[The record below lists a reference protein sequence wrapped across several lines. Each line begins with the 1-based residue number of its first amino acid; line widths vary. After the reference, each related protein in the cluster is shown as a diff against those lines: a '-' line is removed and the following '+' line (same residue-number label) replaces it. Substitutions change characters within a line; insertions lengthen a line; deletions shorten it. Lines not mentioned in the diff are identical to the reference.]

1 MLQQDP
7 IPLPP
12 ANTPEPPEPS
22 PPEEPTPMLDVHPA
36 HHAASTWR
44 DFFIHIATICLGLL
58 IAIGLEQTVEWVHH
72 RHQLHQLEADLHT
85 EGLRNLHVA
94 LDNIHYSELR
104 RNNDAAQYAELV
116 NAARQHRA
124 PATLPS
130 SQGTNYAKPAYA
142 VWVVAQQSGTSA
154 LLPREDAQRYVRLY
168 SVVQTA
174 AEHLDAINAAA
185 SRRSAAILPS
195 VADLTSIQDF
205 PTHGQSLGY
214 NLSLLTPE
222 DLRLLRDA
230 IANDLATARLGINQ
244 NVYLYGIQWAIVN
257 GSRSDEANIGALY
270 DAMNVYLKGGTAA
283 LTAKYPLPTDAVSP
297 NPTKAAH

>member
-1 MLQQDP
+1 M
-7 IPLPP
+7 
-12 ANTPEPPEPS
+12 ASAHECETPQTAHVPK
-22 PPEEPTPMLDVHPA
+22 PTKENAPMLDVHPA
-36 HHAASTWR
+36 HHAANTWR

-58 IAIGLEQTVEWVHH
+58 IAIGLEQTVEWFHH

-85 EGLRNLHVA
+85 EGLRNLHIA

-104 RNNDAAQYAELV
+104 RNTDAAQYAELV
-116 NAARQHRA
+116 NAARQHRT

-130 SQGTNYAKPAYA
+130 PQDVNYVRPAYA
-142 VWVVAQQSGTSA
+142 VWTVAQQAGTSA

-168 SVVQTA
+168 GAVQTA
-174 AEHLDAINAAA
+174 AEHIDAINAAG
-185 SRRSAAILPS
+185 SRRSAAMLPA

-205 PTHGQSLGY
+205 PTHGRSLDY

-230 IANDLATARLGINQ
+230 IANDLATSRLGINR

-257 GSRSDEANIGALY
+257 GSRSDEANIAALY
-270 DAMNVYLKGGTAA
+270 DAMNVYLQGGTAA
-283 LTAKYPLPTDAVSP
+283 LLAKYPLPTDAGSP
-297 NPTKAAH
+297 NPTEGAH